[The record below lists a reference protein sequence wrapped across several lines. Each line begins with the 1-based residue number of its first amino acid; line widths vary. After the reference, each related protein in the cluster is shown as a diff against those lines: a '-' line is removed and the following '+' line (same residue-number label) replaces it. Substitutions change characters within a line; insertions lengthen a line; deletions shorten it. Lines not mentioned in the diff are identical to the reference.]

1 MTMDSISKWRSKITP
16 IEKVMDRI
24 QPGMNI
30 FIGTGAAEPRTLLK
44 HLMESDKGNLQD
56 LDLIQLISL
65 GYAVSIEE
73 RYSRKYRLKTFFSGW
88 VAGQA
93 ITAGKVDFIP
103 CRLSY
108 IAKLIE
114 SDAIPVDTAF
124 VQITPFDGAG
134 YASLGASVDVARLV
148 MEKASMVVG
157 EINERAPRTLGD
169 TFVHVDDFDY
179 LVHSEEPPM
188 YFDRWPVDEVYD
200 QVAENVASMV
210 ESGSCIGFT
219 IGPLY
224 EALGKHLARKRDLGV
239 HSPTFTDALM
249 DLVKSGAVSNR
260 KKGIFKGKCLT
271 SYAVGTEELMRWL
284 HRNPLVEFQG
294 IDVVANPG
302 MIGLN
307 DNYVSI
313 YPARKVDLTGRIALH
328 AGRGSV
334 SASPGESF
342 EFYIGASFSKNG
354 KTIYALPSRNLE
366 GKSNVLL
373 SVEEYPNQF
382 TVRESLDYIVT
393 EHGVAS
399 LKGRTIRERALL
411 LIEIAHPDDRE
422 ALVNQA
428 KDANLLYPDQIYLTE
443 SGRLYPKDIECSH
456 TFSGDLV
463 IRFRPIKPSDEDEM
477 RKLFYRFSDES
488 VYYRYFS
495 RIKTMPHTKM
505 QQYVNVDYRK
515 AMSIVGLVGGPGSGR
530 IIAEARYV
538 RLDNT
543 PTADVAMVVD
553 DEFQGRGIATF
564 LFQMLIRVAKER
576 GIRGFVADVIPEN
589 KAIMK
594 VMEKGPYPVKASMD
608 YGTYHLT
615 IPLTDEP

>member
-1 MTMDSISKWRSKITP
+1 MTTDTISKWRRKITP
-16 IEKVMDRI
+16 IEKVLDRI

-88 VAGQA
+88 VASEA
-93 ITAGKVDFIP
+93 ITAGKVDLIP

-108 IAKLIE
+108 IGKLLE

-148 MEKASMVVG
+148 MEKASLVVG

-188 YFDRWPVDEVYD
+188 YFDRWPVDDVYD

-224 EALGKHLARKRDLGV
+224 EALGKHLSRKRDLGV

-260 KKGIFKGKCLT
+260 KKGIFKGKCLA
-271 SYAVGTEELMRWL
+271 SYAVGTEELMQWL

-366 GKSNVLL
+366 RKSNILL

-382 TVRESLDYIVT
+382 TVRESLDYIIT
-393 EHGVAS
+393 EYGVAS

-411 LIEIAHPDDRE
+411 LIDIAHPDDRE
-422 ALVNQA
+422 ALVDQA
-428 KDANLLYPDQIYLTE
+428 KEANLLYPDQIYLTD
-443 SGRLYPKDIECSH
+443 SGRLYPKEIECSH

-538 RLDNT
+538 RLDNS
-543 PTADVAMVVD
+543 PIADVAMVVD
-553 DEFQGRGIATF
+553 DEFQRRGIATF
-564 LFQMLIRVAKER
+564 IFQMLVRVAKER
-576 GIRGFVADVIPEN
+576 GVRGFVADVIPEN

-594 VMEKGPYPVKASMD
+594 VLEKGPYPVKATMD
-608 YGTYHLT
+608 YGTYHLN
-615 IPLTDEP
+615 IPLTDNP